1 MATAKKTERKLVS
14 MTFRKPWGRYSR
26 GDRAGFEPER
36 AKQLEERKIAVPT
49 EKVKEDAKPAAGQAS
64 GGQKPADAKGTEGAD
79 KT

>member
-1 MATAKKTERKLVS
+1 MATAKKTDRKLVS

-36 AKQLEERKIAVPT
+36 AKQLEERKLAVPT
-49 EKVKEDAKPAAGQAS
+49 EQVKEDAKPAAGQKAS
-64 GGQKPADAKGTEGAD
+64 DAKGTEGAD